1 MQSCMLLITANCIDY
16 IKEGQYDYSK
26 DQINSSH
33 NAFTQALI
41 AACVMY
47 LMVLGPAVRKP
58 CV

>member
-1 MQSCMLLITANCIDY
+1 MQSCMLLITADCIDY

-41 AACVMY
+41 APMRNVFNGIRASS
-47 LMVLGPAVRKP
+47 A
-58 CV
+58 